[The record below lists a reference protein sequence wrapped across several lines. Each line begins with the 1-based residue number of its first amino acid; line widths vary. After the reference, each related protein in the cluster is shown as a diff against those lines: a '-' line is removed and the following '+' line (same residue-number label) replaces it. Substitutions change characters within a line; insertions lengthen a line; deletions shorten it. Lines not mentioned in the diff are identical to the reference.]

1 MLYVLQTTTQAVVY
15 ILSHSKLSFW
25 FSHQDPKVET
35 VYEKH
40 ISKEKEKGHYA
51 LESIGDKIFSD

>member
-1 MLYVLQTTTQAVVY
+1 MVY